1 MNPETRGADS
11 ERETVVLEIHDLE
24 IEAELWQGMAGWNA
38 STLIEGRDFRV
49 MGAANREDALTRLKS
64 NLLSNVEATSALG
77 VKIAATGRPT
87 LTGRANSLALV
98 AWPRD
103 LEAVGGRPLRR
114 PRRVEPAGFVA
125 GHEQLGTQPDLV
137 DAGA

>member
-49 MGAANREDALTRLKS
+49 MGAASREGALTRLKS

-77 VKIAATGRPT
+77 VK
-87 LTGRANSLALV
+87 N
-98 AWPRD
+98 
-103 LEAVGGRPLRR
+103 RR
-114 PRRVEPAGFVA
+114 YWSPNPYWKGK
-125 GHEQLGTQPDLV
+125 
-137 DAGA
+137 